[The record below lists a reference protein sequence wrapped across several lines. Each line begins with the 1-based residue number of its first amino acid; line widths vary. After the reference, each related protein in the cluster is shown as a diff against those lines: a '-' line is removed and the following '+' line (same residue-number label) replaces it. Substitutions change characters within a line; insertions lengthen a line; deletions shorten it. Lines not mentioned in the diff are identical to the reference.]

1 MSIFIFATGVHLE
14 RGWRPKFPA
23 AESRKIDPASVSC
36 LRGGPVAEA
45 VPLSSLP
52 DHSAHRLDRRKID
65 ADSHPPA
72 AQQLIAWQKNWQDNA
87 WTWRRIPD
95 PMM

>member
-14 RGWRPKFPA
+14 RSWRPKFPA
-23 AESRKIDPASVSC
+23 AESRKIDPAAVSC

-45 VPLSSLP
+45 VSLSSLP

-65 ADSHPPA
+65 ADSHPLA
-72 AQQLIAWQKNWQDNA
+72 AQ
-87 WTWRRIPD
+87 
-95 PMM
+95 